1 VAVSAQTQTGLLCVP
16 CVTLLVAELVLDVYS
31 KVVQNL
37 LSFPKIPEPYL
48 LDMWNSTYSCL
59 K

>member
-1 VAVSAQTQTGLLCVP
+1 MVVSAQTQTGLLCVP

-37 LSFPKIPEPYL
+37 LRFPKISEPYL
-48 LDMWNSTYSCL
+48 LDMWNSTYSGL